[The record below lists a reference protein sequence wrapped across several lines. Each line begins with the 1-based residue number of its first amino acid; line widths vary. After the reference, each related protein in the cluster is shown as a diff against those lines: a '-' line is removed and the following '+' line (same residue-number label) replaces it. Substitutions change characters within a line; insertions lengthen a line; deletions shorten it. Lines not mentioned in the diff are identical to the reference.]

1 MPRRTW
7 TDAEKKQIQDTL
19 QASPERRE
27 QLMTKLAPDVLKAI
41 KRRLAGHVAM
51 GTGDGT
57 ARITAGRV
65 RDWINARLKNRETL
79 AELFGGWTRERL
91 VLLDQWIQELI
102 NQRSAKALE
111 EAERELANAK
121 AKVDALRVSLP
132 PPHTAS
138 EG

>member
-27 QLMTKLAPDVLKAI
+27 QLMTKMAPDVLKAI
-41 KRRLAGHVAM
+41 KRRLAG
-51 GTGDGT
+51 
-57 ARITAGRV
+57 ITAGRV

-111 EAERELANAK
+111 EAERELVNAK